1 MAEVINGKPS
11 SSSALS
17 AADAELYVGADE
29 AEPNAAEQAAE
40 TAQARHLAER
50 YRLEFV
56 DLTRFNIDHDL
67 FRTIP
72 AELTLRYGFVPYRR
86 DGQSLVIVVSDPT
99 DLPMLDELGVLL
111 ATPLKVTVGTPSAIQ
126 SILKK
131 SENSTRVLEEAT
143 ESFQLQIL
151 REDDGADDSLTVDRL
166 SADSSPV
173 IRLVDTTLYSA
184 IQRRASDIH
193 IETQEDAVHVKYR
206 IDGVLQPA
214 MRPIDKRFHSTI
226 ISRVKVMA
234 ELDIAEK
241 RVPQD
246 GRFKLRM
253 PGKTIDFRVS
263 IMPSVHGEDAVIRIL
278 DKESISEQ
286 FHELRLD
293 ILGFPEDEL
302 RRFRKYI
309 AEPYGMVLV
318 TGPTGS
324 GKTTTLYAAL
334 SEIKSIEDK
343 IITIEDPVE
352 YQLRGITQ
360 IPINEK
366 KGLTFARGLRSIL
379 RHDPDKIMVG
389 EIRDAETA
397 QIAINSA
404 LTGHLVFTTVHA
416 NNVLDVLGR
425 FLNMGVEPYQFVS
438 ALNCVLAQRL
448 VRNICVHCKRQATI
462 TRAQLV
468 ESALDPAL
476 EHSGLFFEGAGCM
489 ECGGTGYRGRTAICE
504 LLDLTDSI
512 RELILSRR
520 PTSEIKKA
528 ARDEGMR
535 FLRESA
541 VEQVLKGITT
551 LREINK
557 VTFVE

>member
-1 MAEVINGKPS
+1 MAMDTTSPIPDFHTEPLEAGT
-11 SSSALS
+11 
-17 AADAELYVGADE
+17 DDRRTEL
-29 AEPNAAEQAAE
+29 EQA
-40 TAQARHLAER
+40 RRLAER

-56 DLTRFNIDHDL
+56 DMDTFRIDQDL
-67 FRTIP
+67 FRSIP
-72 AELTLRYGFVPYRR
+72 ADLMLRYGFVPYRR
-86 DGQSLVIVVSDPT
+86 DGKTLVIVVSDPT
-99 DLPMLDELGVLL
+99 DLPMIDELAVLL
-111 ATPLKVTVGTPSAIQ
+111 STPIKVTVGAPSAIE

-131 SENSTRVLEEAT
+131 SESSTRVLEEAT
-143 ESFQLQIL
+143 ESFQLQL
-151 REDDGADDSLTVDRL
+151 LKDEDNGDESLTVERL
-166 SADSSPV
+166 TSDISPV
-173 IRLVDTTLYSA
+173 IRLVDSTIYTA

-193 IETQEDAVHVKYR
+193 IETADDAVNVKYR

-214 MRPIDKRFHSTI
+214 MRPIAKQFHSSI
-226 ISRVKVMA
+226 LSRIKVMA

-278 DKESISEQ
+278 DKESLSEQ
-286 FHELRLD
+286 FTELRLD
-293 ILGFPEDEL
+293 ILGFPEAEL
-302 RRFRKYI
+302 KRFRKYI

-334 SEIKSIEDK
+334 SEIRSIEDK

-352 YQLRGITQ
+352 YQLAGITQ

-389 EIRDAETA
+389 EIRDNETA

-416 NNVLDVLGR
+416 NNGLDA
-425 FLNMGVEPYQFVS
+425 E
-438 ALNCVLAQRL
+438 LATTH
-448 VRNICVHCKRQATI
+448 I
-462 TRAQLV
+462 
-468 ESALDPAL
+468 
-476 EHSGLFFEGAGCM
+476 FYEGIGCI
-489 ECGGTGYRGRTAICE
+489 ECNSTGYKGRMAICE
-504 LLDLTDSI
+504 LLDLTDRI
-512 RELILSRR
+512 REMILEKRS
-520 PTSEIKKA
+520 TSEIKKA
-528 ARDEGMR
+528 AREDGMR

-541 VEQVLKGITT
+541 VERVMDGTTT